1 MYKIIAKHKLL
12 SLHFMVLILGFTG
25 IFGKLISL
33 NTIELVWYR
42 MLIAFI
48 TLLTFLAFKKELTK
62 IKKKDFFGLLFVG
75 SLVAVHW
82 FFFFESIKVSNVSV
96 AVVCLSTAS
105 FFSAMI
111 EPLFLKRKPKLYEYI
126 LGIVV
131 FVTLFLM
138 LEAETKY
145 TMGYIYGIIASFLG
159 TLFTLYNA
167 KYINRLEAS
176 KITMVEMLAGVI
188 IFSILMLINKEIGIN
203 NLKININDFVYLL
216 LLGTI
221 CTAAVFVWMVE
232 IMKYISPYSLIMAIN
247 LEPIYSIVLAL
258 IIFSESE
265 HMNLSFYIG
274 ASVIILVVF
283 LESYL
288 KNKIKL

>member
-1 MYKIIAKHKLL
+1 
-12 SLHFMVLILGFTG
+12 MVLILGFTG

-42 MLIAFI
+42 MLIAFV
-48 TLLTFLAFKKELTK
+48 TLFTFLVFKKELTK

-188 IFSILMLINKEIGIN
+188 IFSILMIINKEIGIN
-203 NLKININDFVYLL
+203 NLKIKINDFVYLF

-288 KNKIKL
+288 KNKIKS

>member
-1 MYKIIAKHKLL
+1 
-12 SLHFMVLILGFTG
+12 MVLILGFTG
-25 IFGKLISL
+25 VFGKLISL

-48 TLLTFLAFKKELTK
+48 TLFTFLVFKKELTK

-188 IFSILMLINKEIGIN
+188 IFSILMLLNKEIGIN
-203 NLKININDFVYLL
+203 NLKIDINDFVYLL

-288 KNKIKL
+288 KNKIKS

>member
-1 MYKIIAKHKLL
+1 
-12 SLHFMVLILGFTG
+12 MVLILGFTG

-48 TLLTFLAFKKELTK
+48 TLFTFLAFKKELTK

-111 EPLFLKRKPKLYEYI
+111 EPFFLKRKPKLYEYI

-188 IFSILMLINKEIGIN
+188 IFSILMLINKEIGIS
-203 NLKININDFVYLL
+203 NLKININDFVYLF

-288 KNKIKL
+288 KNKIKS

>member
-1 MYKIIAKHKLL
+1 
-12 SLHFMVLILGFTG
+12 MVLILGFTG

-48 TLLTFLAFKKELTK
+48 TLFTFLAFKKELTK

-111 EPLFLKRKPKLYEYI
+111 EPLFLNRKPKLYEYI

-145 TMGYIYGIIASFLG
+145 TMGYVYGIIASFLG

-188 IFSILMLINKEIGIN
+188 IFSILMLINKEIGIS
-203 NLKININDFVYLL
+203 NLKININDFVYLF

-288 KNKIKL
+288 KNKIKS

>member
-1 MYKIIAKHKLL
+1 
-12 SLHFMVLILGFTG
+12 MVLILGFTG

-48 TLLTFLAFKKELTK
+48 TLFTFLAFKKELTK

-111 EPLFLKRKPKLYEYI
+111 EPFFLKRKPKLYEYI

-145 TMGYIYGIIASFLG
+145 TMGYVYGIIASFLG

-176 KITMVEMLAGVI
+176 KITMVEMLAGVV
-188 IFSILMLINKEIGIN
+188 IFSILMLINKEIGIS
-203 NLKININDFVYLL
+203 NLKININDFVYLF

-288 KNKIKL
+288 KNKIKS

>member
-1 MYKIIAKHKLL
+1 
-12 SLHFMVLILGFTG
+12 MVLILGFTG

-48 TLLTFLAFKKELTK
+48 TLFTFLAFKKELTK

-111 EPLFLKRKPKLYEYI
+111 EPFFLKRKPKLYEYI

-188 IFSILMLINKEIGIN
+188 IFSMLMLINKEIGIS
-203 NLKININDFVYLL
+203 NLKININDFVYLF

-232 IMKYISPYSLIMAIN
+232 IMKYIYPYSLI
-247 LEPIYSIVLAL
+247 
-258 IIFSESE
+258 
-265 HMNLSFYIG
+265 
-274 ASVIILVVF
+274 ILNTF
-283 LESYL
+283 
-288 KNKIKL
+288 

>member
-1 MYKIIAKHKLL
+1 
-12 SLHFMVLILGFTG
+12 MVFILGFTG

-283 LESYL
+283 LESHL

>member
-1 MYKIIAKHKLL
+1 
-12 SLHFMVLILGFTG
+12 MVLILGFTG

-42 MLIAFI
+42 MLIAFV
-48 TLLTFLAFKKELTK
+48 TLFTFLVFKKELTK

-111 EPLFLKRKPKLYEYI
+111 EPFFLKRKPKLYEYI

-188 IFSILMLINKEIGIN
+188 IFSMLMLINKEIGIS
-203 NLKININDFVYLL
+203 NLKININDFLYLF

-288 KNKIKL
+288 KNKIKS

>member
-1 MYKIIAKHKLL
+1 
-12 SLHFMVLILGFTG
+12 MVLILGFTG

-48 TLLTFLAFKKELTK
+48 TLFTFLAFKKELTK

-111 EPLFLKRKPKLYEYI
+111 EPFFLKRKPKLYEYI

-188 IFSILMLINKEIGIN
+188 IFSILMLLNKEIGIN
-203 NLKININDFVYLL
+203 NLKIDINDFVYLL

-288 KNKIKL
+288 KNKIKS

>member
-1 MYKIIAKHKLL
+1 
-12 SLHFMVLILGFTG
+12 MVLILGFTG

-48 TLLTFLAFKKELTK
+48 TLFTFLVFKKELTK

-111 EPLFLKRKPKLYEYI
+111 EPLFLNRKPKLYEYI

-138 LEAETKY
+138 LDAETKY

-167 KYINRLEAS
+167 KYISRLEAS

-188 IFSILMLINKEIGIN
+188 IFSILMLINKEIGIS
-203 NLKININDFVYLL
+203 NLKININDFVYLF

-265 HMNLSFYIG
+265 HMNLPFYIG

-288 KNKIKL
+288 KNKIKS

>member
-1 MYKIIAKHKLL
+1 
-12 SLHFMVLILGFTG
+12 MVLILGFTG

-48 TLLTFLAFKKELTK
+48 TLFTFLVFKKELTK

-145 TMGYIYGIIASFLG
+145 TMGYVYGIIASFLG

-188 IFSILMLINKEIGIN
+188 IFSILMLLNKEIGIN
-203 NLKININDFVYLL
+203 NLKIDINDFVYLL

-288 KNKIKL
+288 KNKIKS

>member
-1 MYKIIAKHKLL
+1 
-12 SLHFMVLILGFTG
+12 MVLILGFTG

-48 TLLTFLAFKKELTK
+48 TLFTFLAFKKELTK

-111 EPLFLKRKPKLYEYI
+111 EPFFLKRKPKLYEYI

-188 IFSILMLINKEIGIN
+188 IFSILMLINKEIGIT
-203 NLKININDFVYLL
+203 NLKININDFVYLF

-288 KNKIKL
+288 KNKIKS

>member
-1 MYKIIAKHKLL
+1 
-12 SLHFMVLILGFTG
+12 MVLILGFTG

-48 TLLTFLAFKKELTK
+48 TLFTFLVFKKELTK

-111 EPLFLKRKPKLYEYI
+111 EPLFLKRKPKLYEYV

-145 TMGYIYGIIASFLG
+145 TMGYVYGIIASFLG

-167 KYINRLEAS
+167 KYVNKLEAS

-188 IFSILMLINKEIGIN
+188 IFSILMLLNEEIGIN
-203 NLKININDFVYLL
+203 NLKININDFVYLF

-232 IMKYISPYSLIMAIN
+232 LMKYISPYSLIMAIN
-247 LEPIYSIVLAL
+247 LEPIYSIVLAV

-274 ASVIILVVF
+274 ASIIILVVF

-288 KNKIKL
+288 KNKIKS

>member
-1 MYKIIAKHKLL
+1 
-12 SLHFMVLILGFTG
+12 MVLILGFTG

-48 TLLTFLAFKKELTK
+48 TLFTFLAFKKELTK

-111 EPLFLKRKPKLYEYI
+111 EPFFLKRKPKLYEYI

-176 KITMVEMLAGVI
+176 KITMVEMLAGII
-188 IFSILMLINKEIGIN
+188 IFSILMLINKEIGIS
-203 NLKININDFVYLL
+203 NLKININDFVYLF

-288 KNKIKL
+288 KNKIKS

>member
-12 SLHFMVLILGFTG
+12 SLHFMVLVLGFTG

-48 TLLTFLAFKKELTK
+48 TLFTFLAFKKELTK

-111 EPLFLKRKPKLYEYI
+111 EPFFLKRKPKLYEYI

-138 LEAETKY
+138 LEAETEY

-188 IFSILMLINKEIGIN
+188 IFSILMLINKEIGIS
-203 NLKININDFVYLL
+203 NLKININDFVYLF

-288 KNKIKL
+288 KNKIKS

>member
-1 MYKIIAKHKLL
+1 
-12 SLHFMVLILGFTG
+12 MVLILGFTG

-48 TLLTFLAFKKELTK
+48 TLFTFLVFKKELTK

-176 KITMVEMLAGVI
+176 KITMVEMLAGII
-188 IFSILMLINKEIGIN
+188 IFSILMLINKEIGIS
-203 NLKININDFVYLL
+203 NLKININDFLYLF

-265 HMNLSFYIG
+265 HMNLSFYVG

-288 KNKIKL
+288 KNKIKS

>member
-1 MYKIIAKHKLL
+1 
-12 SLHFMVLILGFTG
+12 MVLILGFTG

-42 MLIAFI
+42 MLIAFM
-48 TLLTFLAFKKELTK
+48 TLFTFLAFKKELTK
-62 IKKKDFFGLLFVG
+62 IKKKEFFGLLFVG

-111 EPLFLKRKPKLYEYI
+111 EPFFLKRKPKLYEYI

-188 IFSILMLINKEIGIN
+188 IFSILMLINKEIGIS
-203 NLKININDFVYLL
+203 NLKININDFLYLF

-288 KNKIKL
+288 KNKIKS

>member
-1 MYKIIAKHKLL
+1 
-12 SLHFMVLILGFTG
+12 MVLILGFTG

-42 MLIAFI
+42 MLIAFV
-48 TLLTFLAFKKELTK
+48 TLFTFLVFKKELTK

-145 TMGYIYGIIASFLG
+145 TMGYVYGIIASFLG

-167 KYINRLEAS
+167 KYINKLEAS

-188 IFSILMLINKEIGIN
+188 IFSILMLLNKEIGIN
-203 NLKININDFVYLL
+203 NLKIDINDFVYLL

-247 LEPIYSIVLAL
+247 LEPIYSIMLAL

-288 KNKIKL
+288 KNKIKS

>member
-1 MYKIIAKHKLL
+1 
-12 SLHFMVLILGFTG
+12 MVLILGFTG

-48 TLLTFLAFKKELTK
+48 TLFTFLAFKKELTK

-111 EPLFLKRKPKLYEYI
+111 EPFFLKRKPKLYEYI

-145 TMGYIYGIIASFLG
+145 TMGYVYGIIASFLG

-167 KYINRLEAS
+167 KYISRLEAS

-188 IFSILMLINKEIGIN
+188 IFSILMLLNKEIGIN
-203 NLKININDFVYLL
+203 NLKININDFVYLF

-288 KNKIKL
+288 KNKIKS

>member
-1 MYKIIAKHKLL
+1 
-12 SLHFMVLILGFTG
+12 MVLILGFTG

-42 MLIAFI
+42 MLIAFV
-48 TLLTFLAFKKELTK
+48 TLFTFLVFKKELTK

-111 EPLFLKRKPKLYEYI
+111 EPLFLKRKPKLYEYM

-145 TMGYIYGIIASFLG
+145 TMGYVYGIIASFLG

-188 IFSILMLINKEIGIN
+188 IFSILMLLNKEIGIN
-203 NLKININDFVYLL
+203 NLKIDINDFVYLL

-288 KNKIKL
+288 KNKIKS

>member
-1 MYKIIAKHKLL
+1 
-12 SLHFMVLILGFTG
+12 MVLILGFTG

-42 MLIAFI
+42 MLIALI
-48 TLLTFLAFKKELTK
+48 TLFTFLVFKKELTK

-111 EPLFLKRKPKLYEYI
+111 EPLFLKRKPKLYEYV

-145 TMGYIYGIIASFLG
+145 TMGYVYGIIASFLG

-167 KYINRLEAS
+167 KYVNKLEAS

-188 IFSILMLINKEIGIN
+188 IFSILMLLNEEIGIN
-203 NLKININDFVYLL
+203 NLKININDFVYLF

-232 IMKYISPYSLIMAIN
+232 LMKYISPYSLIMAIN

-288 KNKIKL
+288 KNKIKS

>member
-1 MYKIIAKHKLL
+1 
-12 SLHFMVLILGFTG
+12 MVLILGFTG

-42 MLIAFI
+42 MLIAFV
-48 TLLTFLAFKKELTK
+48 TLFTFLVFKKELTK

-111 EPLFLKRKPKLYEYI
+111 EPFFLKRKPKLYEFI

-188 IFSILMLINKEIGIN
+188 IFSILMLINKEIGIS
-203 NLKININDFVYLL
+203 NLKININDFVYLF

-288 KNKIKL
+288 KNKIKS

>member
-1 MYKIIAKHKLL
+1 
-12 SLHFMVLILGFTG
+12 MVLILGFTG

-48 TLLTFLAFKKELTK
+48 TLFTFLVFKKELTK

-111 EPLFLKRKPKLYEYI
+111 EPLFLKRKAKLYEYI
-126 LGIVV
+126 LGIIV

-138 LEAETKY
+138 LEAEMKY
-145 TMGYIYGIIASFLG
+145 TMGYVYGIIASLLG
-159 TLFTLYNA
+159 TLFTLLNA

-188 IFSILMLINKEIGIN
+188 IFSIFMIINKSIGIN
-203 NLKININDFVYLL
+203 DLKIDINDFIYLF

-283 LESYL
+283 IESFL
-288 KNKIKL
+288 KNKINS

>member
-1 MYKIIAKHKLL
+1 
-12 SLHFMVLILGFTG
+12 MVLILGFTG

-48 TLLTFLAFKKELTK
+48 TLFTFLVFKKELTK

-145 TMGYIYGIIASFLG
+145 TMGYVYGIIASFLG
-159 TLFTLYNA
+159 TLLTLYNA

-188 IFSILMLINKEIGIN
+188 IFSILMLLNKEIGIN
-203 NLKININDFVYLL
+203 NLKIDINDFVYLL

-288 KNKIKL
+288 KNKIKS

>member
-1 MYKIIAKHKLL
+1 
-12 SLHFMVLILGFTG
+12 MVLVLGFTG

-48 TLLTFLAFKKELTK
+48 TLFTFLVFKKELTK

-111 EPLFLKRKPKLYEYI
+111 EPFFLKRKPKLYEYI

-145 TMGYIYGIIASFLG
+145 TMGYVYGIIASFLG

-188 IFSILMLINKEIGIN
+188 IFSILMLINKEIGIS
-203 NLKININDFVYLL
+203 NLKININDFVYLF

-288 KNKIKL
+288 KNKIKS

>member
-1 MYKIIAKHKLL
+1 
-12 SLHFMVLILGFTG
+12 MVLILGFTG

-48 TLLTFLAFKKELTK
+48 TLFTFLAFKKELTK

-111 EPLFLKRKPKLYEYI
+111 EPFFLKRKPKLYEYI

-145 TMGYIYGIIASFLG
+145 TMGYVYGIIASFLG

-188 IFSILMLINKEIGIN
+188 IFSILMLINKEIGIS
-203 NLKININDFVYLL
+203 NLKININDFVYLF

-247 LEPIYSIVLAL
+247 LEPIYSIVFAL

-288 KNKIKL
+288 KNKIKS

>member
-1 MYKIIAKHKLL
+1 
-12 SLHFMVLILGFTG
+12 MVLILGFTG

-48 TLLTFLAFKKELTK
+48 TLFTFLAFKKELTK

-111 EPLFLKRKPKLYEYI
+111 EPFFLKRKPKLYEYI

-188 IFSILMLINKEIGIN
+188 IFSMLMLINKEIGIS
-203 NLKININDFVYLL
+203 NLKININDFVYLF

-265 HMNLSFYIG
+265 HMNLSFYVG

-288 KNKIKL
+288 KNKIKS

>member
-1 MYKIIAKHKLL
+1 
-12 SLHFMVLILGFTG
+12 MVLILGFTG

-48 TLLTFLAFKKELTK
+48 TLFTFLVFKKELTK

-145 TMGYIYGIIASFLG
+145 TMGYVYGIIASFLG

-188 IFSILMLINKEIGIN
+188 IFSILMLLNKEIGIN
-203 NLKININDFVYLL
+203 NLKIDINDFVYLL

-283 LESYL
+283 IESYL
-288 KNKIKL
+288 KNKIKS

>member
-1 MYKIIAKHKLL
+1 
-12 SLHFMVLILGFTG
+12 MVLILGFTG

-48 TLLTFLAFKKELTK
+48 TLFTFLAFKKELTK

-111 EPLFLKRKPKLYEYI
+111 EPFFLKRKPKLYEYI

-145 TMGYIYGIIASFLG
+145 TMGYICGIIASFLG

-176 KITMVEMLAGVI
+176 KITMVEMLAGAI
-188 IFSILMLINKEIGIN
+188 IFSILMLINKEIGIS
-203 NLKININDFVYLL
+203 NLKININDFVYLF

-288 KNKIKL
+288 KNKIKS

>member
-1 MYKIIAKHKLL
+1 
-12 SLHFMVLILGFTG
+12 MVLILGFTG

-48 TLLTFLAFKKELTK
+48 TLFTFLAFKKELTK

-145 TMGYIYGIIASFLG
+145 TMGYVYGIIASFLG

-188 IFSILMLINKEIGIN
+188 IFSILMLLNKEIGIN
-203 NLKININDFVYLL
+203 NLKIDINDFVYLL

-288 KNKIKL
+288 KNKIKS

>member
-1 MYKIIAKHKLL
+1 
-12 SLHFMVLILGFTG
+12 MVLILGFTG
-25 IFGKLISL
+25 VFGKLISL

-42 MLIAFI
+42 MLIAFV
-48 TLLTFLAFKKELTK
+48 TLFTFLVFKKELTK

-105 FFSAMI
+105 FFSALI
-111 EPLFLKRKPKLYEYI
+111 EPLFLKRKAKLYEYL
-126 LGIVV
+126 LGIIV

-138 LEAETKY
+138 LEAEMKY
-145 TMGYIYGIIASFLG
+145 TMGYVYGIIASLLG
-159 TLFTLYNA
+159 TLFTLLNA

-188 IFSILMLINKEIGIN
+188 IFSIFMIINKSIGIN
-203 NLKININDFVYLL
+203 DLKIDINDFIYLF

-283 LESYL
+283 IESFL
-288 KNKIKL
+288 KNKINS

>member
-1 MYKIIAKHKLL
+1 
-12 SLHFMVLILGFTG
+12 MVLILGFTG

-48 TLLTFLAFKKELTK
+48 TLFTFLVFKKELTK

-111 EPLFLKRKPKLYEYI
+111 EPLFLKRKPKLYEYV

-145 TMGYIYGIIASFLG
+145 TMGYVYGIIASFLG

-167 KYINRLEAS
+167 KYVNKLEAS

-188 IFSILMLINKEIGIN
+188 IFSILMLLNEEIGIN
-203 NLKININDFVYLL
+203 NLKININDFVYLF

-232 IMKYISPYSLIMAIN
+232 LMKYISPYSLIMAIN

-274 ASVIILVVF
+274 ASIIILVVF

-288 KNKIKL
+288 KNKIKS

>member
-1 MYKIIAKHKLL
+1 
-12 SLHFMVLILGFTG
+12 MVLILGFTG

-48 TLLTFLAFKKELTK
+48 TLFTFLAFKKELTK

-145 TMGYIYGIIASFLG
+145 TMGYVYGIIASFLG

-188 IFSILMLINKEIGIN
+188 IFSILMLLNKEIGIN
-203 NLKININDFVYLL
+203 NLKIDINDFVYLL

-258 IIFSESE
+258 INFSESE

-288 KNKIKL
+288 KNKIKS

>member
-1 MYKIIAKHKLL
+1 
-12 SLHFMVLILGFTG
+12 MVLILGFTG

-48 TLLTFLAFKKELTK
+48 TLFTFLVFKKELTK

-188 IFSILMLINKEIGIN
+188 IFSILMLINKEIGIS
-203 NLKININDFVYLL
+203 NLKININDFVYLF

-288 KNKIKL
+288 KNKIKS

>member
-1 MYKIIAKHKLL
+1 
-12 SLHFMVLILGFTG
+12 MVLILGFTG

-48 TLLTFLAFKKELTK
+48 TLFTFLVFKKELTK

-111 EPLFLKRKPKLYEYI
+111 EPFFLKRKPKLYEYI

-188 IFSILMLINKEIGIN
+188 IFSILMLINKEIGIS
-203 NLKININDFVYLL
+203 NLKININDFVYLF

-288 KNKIKL
+288 KNKIKS

>member
-1 MYKIIAKHKLL
+1 
-12 SLHFMVLILGFTG
+12 MVLILGFTG

-48 TLLTFLAFKKELTK
+48 TLFTFLAFKKELTK

-111 EPLFLKRKPKLYEYI
+111 EPFFLKRKPKLYEYL

-188 IFSILMLINKEIGIN
+188 IFSILMLINKEIGIS
-203 NLKININDFVYLL
+203 NLKININDFIYLF

-288 KNKIKL
+288 KNKIKS

>member
-1 MYKIIAKHKLL
+1 VYKIIAKHKLL

-48 TLLTFLAFKKELTK
+48 TLFTFLVFKKELTK
-62 IKKKDFFGLLFVG
+62 IKKKDFFGLLFIG

-111 EPLFLKRKPKLYEYI
+111 EPLFLNRKPKLYEYI

-167 KYINRLEAS
+167 KYISRLEAS

-188 IFSILMLINKEIGIN
+188 IFSIIMLINKEIGIS
-203 NLKININDFVYLL
+203 NLKININDFVYLF

-265 HMNLSFYIG
+265 HMNLPFYIG

-288 KNKIKL
+288 KNKIKS

>member
-12 SLHFMVLILGFTG
+12 SLHFMVLVLGFTG

-48 TLLTFLAFKKELTK
+48 TLFTFLVFKKELTK

-145 TMGYIYGIIASFLG
+145 TMGYVYGIIASFLG

-188 IFSILMLINKEIGIN
+188 IFSILMLLNKEIGIS
-203 NLKININDFVYLL
+203 NLKININDFVYLF

-288 KNKIKL
+288 KNKIKS

>member
-1 MYKIIAKHKLL
+1 
-12 SLHFMVLILGFTG
+12 MVLVLGFTG

-48 TLLTFLAFKKELTK
+48 TLFTFLVFKKELTK

-75 SLVAVHW
+75 SLVALHW

-145 TMGYIYGIIASFLG
+145 TMGYVYGIIASFLG

-188 IFSILMLINKEIGIN
+188 IFSILMLLNKEIGIN
-203 NLKININDFVYLL
+203 NLKIDINDFVYLL

-288 KNKIKL
+288 KNKIKS